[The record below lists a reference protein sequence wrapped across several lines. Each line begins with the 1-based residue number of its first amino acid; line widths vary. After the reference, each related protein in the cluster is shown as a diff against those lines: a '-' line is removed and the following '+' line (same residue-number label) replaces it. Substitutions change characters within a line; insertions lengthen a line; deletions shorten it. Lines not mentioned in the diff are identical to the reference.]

1 MGIKNSYFGLTMD
14 KAEGKILQA
23 VGKWVKKYSD
33 RSTEKEKK
41 EMKNTYIKIRQKVFL
56 SNVNESRMDVV
67 VFKIVNK

>member
-41 EMKNTYIKIRQKVFL
+41 RNEKYIHKNKIEGISVKRQ
-56 SNVNESRMDVV
+56 
-67 VFKIVNK
+67 